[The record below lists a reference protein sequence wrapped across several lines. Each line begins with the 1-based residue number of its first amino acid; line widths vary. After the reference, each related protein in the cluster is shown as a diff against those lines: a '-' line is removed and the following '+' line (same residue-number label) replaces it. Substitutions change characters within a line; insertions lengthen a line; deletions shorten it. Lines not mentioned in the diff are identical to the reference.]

1 MPPVQEKIPPEGGT
15 AYERDQ
21 ARAHVVEDLTEM
33 TLNMGPQHPSTHGVL
48 RVILKLDGETVTDLD
63 CDIGYLHRGV
73 EKICENRTYSMI
85 TPYWDRTDY
94 VAAMGGTLCYVLT
107 VEKLMQVE
115 VPERAQYIRVILA
128 ELNRLCSHLLW
139 LGTHAID
146 IGAVTVF
153 LYCFREREQIL
164 KIVENMVGARLTCH
178 AFRLGGMEWDVYP
191 ELGAELREFLEVFP
205 KRISEYEQLLSEN
218 RIWLSRTVGVGVID
232 EQEAKSIGLTG
243 PVLRG
248 SNVKWDIRKAFP
260 YSSYEKFDF
269 DIPAGLHGDTYDRYL
284 VRLEEMRQSHRI
296 ITQALEG
303 LPEGPVMAKMP
314 KVIKPPAGE
323 LYMSVESPKGELG
336 MYLVSDGSTRPYRL
350 RCRPPCFVNLQALR
364 QMSIGHLVAD
374 VCAIIGSIDIVLGE
388 VDR

>member
-1 MPPVQEKIPPEGGT
+1 MVETTKELHKQVEIAP
-15 AYERDQ
+15 
-21 ARAHVVEDLTEM
+21 VVEDINEM

-48 RVILKLDGETVTDLD
+48 RVILKLDGETVVDLD

-73 EKICENRTYSMI
+73 EKICENRNYPMI

-94 VAAMGGTLCYVLT
+94 VAAMAGTLCYVLT

-115 VPERAQYIRVILA
+115 VPKRAQYIRVILT

-164 KIVENMVGARLTCH
+164 KIVENFVGARLTCH
-178 AFRLGGMEWDVYP
+178 AFRLGGMEWDIYP
-191 ELGAELREFLEVFP
+191 EFGQELKAFLDVFP
-205 KRISEYEQLLSEN
+205 KRVDEYEALLSEN
-218 RIWLSRTVGVGVID
+218 RIWLSRTVGIGVIN
-232 EQEAKSIGLTG
+232 EKEAKDIGLTG
-243 PVLRG
+243 PMLRG

-260 YSSYEKFDF
+260 YSSYDDFDF
-269 DIPAGLHGDTYDRYL
+269 EIPVGQHGDTYDRYL
-284 VRLEEMRQSHRI
+284 VRIEEMRQSHRI
-296 ITQALEG
+296 IQQAFEG

-314 KVIKPPAGE
+314 KVIKPPVGE
-323 LYMSVESPKGELG
+323 VYQSVESPKGELG

-350 RCRPPCFVNLQALR
+350 RCRPPCFINLQALR
-364 QMSIGHLVAD
+364 QMAIGHLVAD
-374 VCAIIGSIDIVLGE
+374 VVAIIGSIDIVLGE

>member
-1 MPPVQEKIPPEGGT
+1 M
-15 AYERDQ
+15 
-21 ARAHVVEDLTEM
+21 VESTKELTRNTEISPLMGDLAEM

-94 VAAMGGTLCYVLT
+94 VAAMAGTLCYVLA

-115 VPERAQYIRVILA
+115 VPKRAQYIRVILT

-153 LYCFREREQIL
+153 LYCFREREQML
-164 KIVENMVGARLTCH
+164 KIVENFVGARLTCH
-178 AFRLGGMEWDVYP
+178 AFRLGGMEWDLYP
-191 ELGAELREFLEVFP
+191 EFGSELKEFLDVFP
-205 KRISEYEQLLSEN
+205 KRVDEYESLLSEN
-218 RIWLSRTVGVGVID
+218 RIWLSRTLGVGVIS
-232 EQEAKSIGLTG
+232 EQDAKDVGLTG
-243 PVLRG
+243 PLLRG
-248 SNVKWDIRKAFP
+248 SGVKWDLRRAFP
-260 YSSYEKFDF
+260 YSSYDDFEF
-269 DIPAGLHGDTYDRYL
+269 DIPVGEHGDTYDRYL
-284 VRLEEMRQSHRI
+284 VRIEEMRQSHRI
-296 ITQALEG
+296 IKQAFEG
-303 LPEGPVMAKMP
+303 MPEGPVIAKMP
-314 KVIKPPAGE
+314 KVIKPPVGE
-323 LYMSVESPKGELG
+323 IYQTVESPKGELG
-336 MYLVSDGSTRPYRL
+336 MYLVSDGTTRPYRL
-350 RCRPPCFVNLQALR
+350 RCRPPCFINLQALR

-374 VCAIIGSIDIVLGE
+374 VVAIIGSIDIVLGE

>member
-1 MPPVQEKIPPEGGT
+1 MELHQPVEI
-15 AYERDQ
+15 
-21 ARAHVVEDLTEM
+21 AHVVEDITEM

-73 EKICENRTYSMI
+73 EKICENRNYAMI

-94 VAAMGGTLCYVLT
+94 VAAISGTLCYVQT

-115 VPERAQYIRVILA
+115 IPKRAQYLRVILT

-153 LYCFREREQIL
+153 LYCFREREQML
-164 KIVENMVGARLTCH
+164 KIIENFVGARLTCH
-178 AFRLGGMEWDVYP
+178 AFRLGGLEWDVYP
-191 ELGAELREFLEVFP
+191 EFASELRDLIQVFP
-205 KRISEYEQLLSEN
+205 RRVDEYEELLSEN
-218 RIWLSRTVGVGVID
+218 RIWLSRTVGIGVID
-232 EQEAKSIGLTG
+232 AADAKDVGLTG
-243 PVLRG
+243 PVLRA
-248 SNVKWDIRKAFP
+248 SNVKWDLRRAFP
-260 YSSYEKFDF
+260 YSSYEDF
-269 DIPAGLHGDTYDRYL
+269 QFEIPVGLNGDTYDRYL
-284 VRLEEMRQSHRI
+284 VRIEEMRQSILI
-296 ITQALEG
+296 IQQALEG

-314 KVIKPPAGE
+314 KIIKPPVGE
-323 LYMSVESPKGELG
+323 VYTSVESPKGELG

-350 RCRPPCFVNLQALR
+350 RCRPPCFINLQALR

-374 VCAIIGSIDIVLGE
+374 VVAIIGSIDIVLGE

>member
-1 MPPVQEKIPPEGGT
+1 M
-15 AYERDQ
+15 
-21 ARAHVVEDLTEM
+21 VESTKELTRNVEISPLMGDLAEM

-73 EKICENRTYSMI
+73 EKICENRNYSMI

-94 VAAMGGTLCYVLT
+94 VAAMAGTLCYVMA

-115 VPERAQYIRVILA
+115 VPKRAQYIRVILT

-164 KIVENMVGARLTCH
+164 KIVENFVGARLTCH

-191 ELGAELREFLEVFP
+191 EFGSELKDFLDVFP
-205 KRISEYEQLLSEN
+205 KRVDEYESLLSEN
-218 RIWLSRTVGVGVID
+218 RIWLSRTLGVGVIS
-232 EQEAKSIGLTG
+232 EQDAKDVGLTG
-243 PVLRG
+243 PLLRG
-248 SNVKWDIRKAFP
+248 SGVKWDLRRAFP
-260 YSSYEKFDF
+260 YSSYDDFDF
-269 DIPAGLHGDTYDRYL
+269 DIPVGEHGDTYDRYL
-284 VRLEEMRQSHRI
+284 VRVEEMRQSHRI
-296 ITQALEG
+296 IKQAWEG
-303 LPEGPVMAKMP
+303 MPEGPVIAKMP
-314 KVIKPPAGE
+314 KVIKPPLGE
-323 LYMSVESPKGELG
+323 VYQTVESPKGELG
-336 MYLVSDGSTRPYRL
+336 MYLVSDGTTRPYRL
-350 RCRPPCFVNLQALR
+350 RCRPPCFINLQALR

-374 VCAIIGSIDIVLGE
+374 VVAIIGSIDIVLGE

>member
-1 MPPVQEKIPPEGGT
+1 MVETTRELQKPVEI
-15 AYERDQ
+15 AS
-21 ARAHVVEDLTEM
+21 VMEDLNEM

-73 EKICENRTYSMI
+73 EKICENRNYPMI

-94 VAAMGGTLCYVLT
+94 VAAMAGTLCYVLT

-115 VPERAQYIRVILA
+115 VPKRAQYIRVILT

-164 KIVENMVGARLTCH
+164 KIVENFVGARLTCH

-191 ELGAELREFLEVFP
+191 EFGDELRAFLDVFP
-205 KRISEYEQLLSEN
+205 KRVGEYEALLSEN
-218 RIWLSRTVGVGVID
+218 RIWLSRTLGIGVISD
-232 EQEAKSIGLTG
+232 KEAKDIGLTG
-243 PVLRG
+243 PLLRG

-260 YSSYEKFDF
+260 YSSYDDFDF
-269 DIPAGLHGDTYDRYL
+269 EIPVGQHGDTYDRYL
-284 VRLEEMRQSHRI
+284 VRIEEMRQSHRI
-296 ITQALEG
+296 LEQA
-303 LPEGPVMAKMP
+303 
-314 KVIKPPAGE
+314 
-323 LYMSVESPKGELG
+323 
-336 MYLVSDGSTRPYRL
+336 
-350 RCRPPCFVNLQALR
+350 
-364 QMSIGHLVAD
+364 
-374 VCAIIGSIDIVLGE
+374 
-388 VDR
+388 